1 MSYRRKTLQ
10 CTHRAPVFRF
20 HTRLFVPE
28 NRQAKRFCDLELRQ
42 APPVDPARTQS
53 ASHHIH
59 RGAVMWR
66 ADELRRRAREA
77 GKRAHAAASG
87 EERALLEQI
96 EAGLNDLAAI
106 EERLES
112 LKRT

>member
-1 MSYRRKTLQ
+1 
-10 CTHRAPVFRF
+10 
-20 HTRLFVPE
+20 
-28 NRQAKRFCDLELRQ
+28 
-42 APPVDPARTQS
+42 
-53 ASHHIH
+53 
-59 RGAVMWR
+59 MWR